1 MEAKGEAMDGVSCK
15 NGRSPGMVSCTE
27 GWKVCS
33 VQKFVRVHFESEI
46 VPHETNLVLLARA
59 IAAEEVTVT
68 DRWCF

>member
-1 MEAKGEAMDGVSCK
+1 MGCPAKMVYRSPAKCGIVSCK
-15 NGRSPGMVSCTE
+15 E